1 MATFTLDDLT
11 IIVQECS
18 GMTDGATLD
27 GDTVDRPLREL
38 GYDSL
43 AVLEI
48 ASRIQRTYALSI
60 PDEAI
65 DGMKTARAI
74 IDYVNSSLPV
84 AA

>member
-1 MATFTLDDLT
+1 MAQFTLNDLTAIVHECSGVTDGQTLDDA
-11 IIVQECS
+11 S
-18 GMTDGATLD
+18 LD
-27 GDTVDRPLREL
+27 QPLREL

-48 ASRIQRTYALSI
+48 ASRIQREFSLSI

-65 DGMKTARAI
+65 DQMTTARAI
-74 IDYVNSSLPV
+74 IDYVNDSLSV

>member
-1 MATFTLDDLT
+1 MSTFTLDHLKT
-11 IIVQECS
+11 IVRECS
-18 GMTDGATLD
+18 GVADATALD
-27 GDTVDRPLREL
+27 GDILDQPLREL

-48 ASRIQRTYALSI
+48 ASRIQREYGLNI

-65 DGMKTARAI
+65 DEMRTARSI
-74 IDYVNSSLPV
+74 LDYVNDSLPL

>member
-1 MATFTLDDLT
+1 MATFTLDHLKV
-11 IIVQECS
+11 IVQECS
-18 GMTDGATLD
+18 GVTDGASLD
-27 GDTVDRPLREL
+27 GDIIDQPLREL

-48 ASRIQRTYALSI
+48 ASRIQREYALNI

-74 IDYVNSSLPV
+74 IDYVNTSLPV